1 MEGCNVEMGFS
12 MHFGSLGFAK
22 GESQTALLNPFASKG
37 DLDNMFANR
46 PPFFDVPTSRHF
58 GVCIVSDFVL
68 TAKMGQYLVCHVVG
82 SCFEM

>member
-1 MEGCNVEMGFS
+1 

-22 GESQTALLNPFASKG
+22 GESQTVLVNAFACEG
-37 DLDNMFANR
+37 DMNNMFANR

-58 GVCIVSDFVL
+58 GVYIVSDLVL
-68 TAKMGQYLVCHVVG
+68 TVKMGQYLVCHVVG